1 METFDKDE
9 FGFWTIEDE
18 KYLCKL
24 NRMNSYRLF
33 EEQKK
38 RQTEMGIADANAD
51 YKLVKL
57 VERQCIMVE
66 AIIVS
71 RMQKN

>member
-1 METFDKDE
+1 METFNKDE

-33 EEQKK
+33 E
-38 RQTEMGIADANAD
+38 RQTEMGIAFANSD
-51 YKLVKL
+51 FKLVKL

-66 AIIVS
+66 AIILS